1 MFLNK
6 MKSFSIKKYAL
17 TILANSKVKL
27 KIAKGDN
34 VLIISGDDKGKVGTV
49 MIVNKKNHMVVVSG
63 VNVVKKTVKQK
74 DSSSDQNFVS
84 VEKPIHI
91 SNVKKIENKN

>member
-1 MFLNK
+1 

-17 TILANSKVKL
+17 KILANSKVKL

-34 VLIISGDDKGKVGTV
+34 VLIVSGDDKGKVGTV

-74 DSSSDQNFVS
+74 DGSSDQNFVS

-91 SNVKKIENKN
+91 SNIKKIENKN